1 MPQRTDG
8 RGRAEPPPRPRN
20 ECTHPREIGTGRAVW
35 NSLESRDRARGA
47 GEGAD
52 CSVCMVNFQCWGEG
66 MKMRIRSTARQD
78 SHRSYA
84 ARRLKLC
91 CGVINDAT
99 SSHLGRKRAF
109 ILERERRPIIVPL
122 NPILQGSS
130 DPRRAGDRSNKPETS
145 ETYRPGVKSDQSP
158 HAHSETEEG
167 GRGRPGGRGAFSS
180 LHCLTPFFLSLG
192 GPTTIAAYL
201 RTTPSRR
208 RRHRRSEQKSIDW
221 PLELS
226 SPAQQK

>member
-1 MPQRTDG
+1 
-8 RGRAEPPPRPRN
+8 
-20 ECTHPREIGTGRAVW
+20 
-35 NSLESRDRARGA
+35 
-47 GEGAD
+47 
-52 CSVCMVNFQCWGEG
+52 
-66 MKMRIRSTARQD
+66 MRIRSPARQN

-158 HAHSETEEG
+158 HAHSEIEEG
-167 GRGRPGGRGAFSS
+167 GRGRPGGGGAFSS
-180 LHCLTPFFLSLG
+180 LHCLTPFFLPWRTDYHCCVFTDNAKSPPPPPQIRTEIDRL
-192 GPTTIAAYL
+192 AARAL
-201 RTTPSRR
+201 FA
-208 RRHRRSEQKSIDW
+208 RSTKVMCVQREMRG
-221 PLELS
+221 
-226 SPAQQK
+226 